1 MVTPAAVVRRST
13 LQQPVAIALSLVV
26 GLTLGA
32 CSIGVQA
39 SPDLVDVPRSTPSGS
54 VTDSAPG
61 VPLTV
66 QVYLLHGERL
76 ERVARSVASGAG
88 LDPVLR
94 ALGAPLRPDEVARG
108 LRTALPESA
117 SRLSG
122 VVADAT
128 ARITM
133 PPGLDRLSV
142 REQQTAM
149 AQIVFTVTA
158 DSLATSVQLVSG
170 GRAIAVPDGDGQ
182 LVERAL
188 TRGDYAALAPSR

>member
-1 MVTPAAVVRRST
+1 MRCDLALLVTLVT
-13 LQQPVAIALSLVV
+13 ALVTALALCS
-26 GLTLGA
+26 

-39 SPDLVDVPRSTPSGS
+39 RPDLIEVPRSAPTGAA
-54 VTDSAPG
+54 TASAPG
-61 VPLTV
+61 VALTV
-66 QVYLLHGERL
+66 QVYLLHGDRL
-76 ERVARSVASGAG
+76 ERVARSVAPGAG

-142 REQQTAM
+142 REQQTAV

-182 LVERAL
+182 LVERPL
-188 TRGDYAALAPSR
+188 TRGDYASLAPSR

>member
-1 MVTPAAVVRRST
+1 MRAVTAVRRVSVRRTCVIVIAIPMT
-13 LQQPVAIALSLVV
+13 LACCS
-26 GLTLGA
+26 

-54 VTDSAPG
+54 ATQSAPA

-66 QVYLLHGERL
+66 QVYLLHGDRL
-76 ERVARSVASGAG
+76 ERVARSVAAGSG

-133 PPGLDRLSV
+133 PTGLDRLSV

-158 DSLATSVQLVSG
+158 DSLATRVQLLSA

-182 LVERAL
+182 LVERPL
-188 TRGDYAALAPSR
+188 TRGDYVALAPSR